1 MKSKQ
6 KLLRGRCSWRVLP
19 GLEICETI
27 FCSGC
32 ITWTL
37 RFLTTSFEL
46 REVDSSA
53 FCHRSPRPAPPA
65 PQSLLHNLRRRR
77 SPSRRP
83 AQGYVSFFCVLSHEH
98 LSIDRPVCPFVFAWP
113 ASSSVVL
120 VASSA
125 ILPLYF

>member
-1 MKSKQ
+1 MKTTQ
-6 KLLRGRCSWRVLP
+6 EMLRGRFSWRVLP
-19 GLEICETI
+19 GFRNLWNKI
-27 FCSGC
+27 CSGYMA
-32 ITWTL
+32 WNL

-46 REVDSSA
+46 REVDRCA